1 MIRIAGPFPS
11 DPPAWHHGFLAMLP
25 YILNHARI
33 AFRHLR
39 PEARQEAVQEVV
51 CNAMVAYAALVKRG
65 KVALAYPSV
74 LARYAVAQTRDHRK
88 VGGHLNCKDV
98 SSPYCQRLKDI
109 VVERLDMYDH
119 QNDEWIEAIVE
130 DHHTP
135 VFDQVAFRC
144 DFPAWLD
151 QLPRRNRRIAEAL
164 AAGQNTGDVAKRFN
178 LSAGRISQLRR
189 ELHRSWQEFLG
200 EELPPEDLDEAA

>member
-1 MIRIAGPFPS
+1 MIRIADPFPP
-11 DPPAWHHGFLAMLP
+11 DLPAWHKGFLAMLP
-25 YILNHARI
+25 AIFKHARI
-33 AFRHLR
+33 AFRYLR

-51 CNAMVAYAALVKRG
+51 CNAMTAYAALAKRG
-65 KVALAYPSV
+65 KVTVAYPSA
-74 LARYAVAQTRDHRK
+74 LARFAVAQTRDHRK

-109 VVERLDMYDH
+109 VVERLDKFDRK
-119 QNDEWIEAIVE
+119 NDEWIEAIIE

-135 VFDQVAFRC
+135 VFDQAAFRC

-151 QLPRRNRRIAEAL
+151 RLPRRNRRIAEAL
-164 AAGQNTGDVAKRFN
+164 AAGQNTGDVARRFN
-178 LSAGRISQLRR
+178 VSAGRISQLRR

-200 EELPPEDLDEAA
+200 AAVPPERPEKAA